1 MKLTRREHEDIAKR
15 IIIFHISSANSI
27 LKTTVSHFLKQKV
40 PRQTIYDTLKKYSVH
55 KTTTFLSKS
64 GRPLKISDKE
74 VQSLV
79 KTVNNKTGISQSRLG
94 RRFGLHQSTISR
106 TLKKRTSVKTFTRK
120 KLRSIEMKTKNTE
133 LNQILGH
140 FIKF

>member
-40 PRQTIYDTLKKYSVH
+40 PRQTIYDILKKYHVH

-64 GRPLKISDKE
+64 GRSPKISDKE

-94 RRFGLHQSTISR
+94 RQFGVHQSTISR
-106 TLKKRTSVKTFTRK
+106 TLKKRTSVKTFTRRK
-120 KLRSIEMKTKNTE
+120 APKY
-133 LNQILGH
+133 
-140 FIKF
+140 